1 MPHAVSLFREGKL
14 TLQPELLAHAA
25 EKMVPATAFPYDP
38 HRIEQNITNL
48 AFLSGSELL
57 KLHMRIWAAKVQ
69 VSESVIDVVD
79 RHH

>member
-1 MPHAVSLFREGKL
+1 
-14 TLQPELLAHAA
+14 
-25 EKMVPATAFPYDP
+25 MVPATAFPYDP
-38 HRIEQNITNL
+38 HKIEQNITNL
-48 AFLSGSELL
+48 AFFSGSELL